1 MRTVIAGQLVELPGT
16 IAAIRAALDE
26 DRARAFDAE
35 IPHVPVADLPIAL
48 ARWALSTT
56 DADREDAEL
65 FDRLARGE
73 GVRE

>member
-26 DRARAFDAE
+26 DRVKVFDAE
-35 IPHVPVADLPIAL
+35 IPHVPVADLPLAL
-48 ARWALSTT
+48 ARWALATT

-65 FDRLARGE
+65 FERLARGE
-73 GVRE
+73 DVRE

>member
-1 MRTVIAGQLVELPGT
+1 MRTVIAGRLVELPGT

-26 DRARAFDAE
+26 DRVREFDAE
-35 IPHVPVADLPIAL
+35 IPHVPVADLPVTL

-65 FDRLARGE
+65 FERLARGE
-73 GVRE
+73 DVRE